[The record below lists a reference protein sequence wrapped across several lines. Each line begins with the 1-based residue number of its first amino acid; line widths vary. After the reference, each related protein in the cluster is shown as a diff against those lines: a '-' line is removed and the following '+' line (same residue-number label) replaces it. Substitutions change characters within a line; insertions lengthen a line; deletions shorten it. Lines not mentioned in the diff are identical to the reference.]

1 MNFLIKKI
9 NLIEKLESS
18 SLIILIKSNLSD
30 YTERSSEDIE
40 HFQTLEIFIF
50 IWILTLLF
58 KELNQVIISSELFS
72 QKYFNIGHL

>member
-1 MNFLIKKI
+1 MF
-9 NLIEKLESS
+9 SY
-18 SLIILIKSNLSD
+18 SLIFENETYESLIKSNLSD

-72 QKYFNIGHL
+72 QKYFNISHL

>member
-1 MNFLIKKI
+1 MF
-9 NLIEKLESS
+9 SY
-18 SLIILIKSNLSD
+18 SLIFENETYELLIKSNLSD

-72 QKYFNIGHL
+72 QKYFNISHL